1 CHGSCSECRGPTQQ
15 ECLSCSDPAASLKD
29 GVCVFDCGAGYYNQE
44 GICYACDSSCASCF
58 PDNPKCMSCPTGTAL
73 HHGKCITQ
81 CPTQHYVDNHSRC
94 RACHSSC
101 ATCWGPSV
109 SQCISCPSGLLL
121 HQGQCVETCGEGLYP
136 QDSTCHNCHPSCRS
150 CVGPLASD
158 CLRCLKP
165 EEVLLPQHIH
175 LRHGICTSGCPEHS
189 FLDNL
194 QTCRDCHPSCQHCT
208 GPSAENCSSCLSP
221 SSLFEGRCVPTCPQG
236 FFTQDNQCQACH
248 PSCQTCSGPSQAD
261 CASCPPQAS
270 LQSGYC
276 TTGCQEG
283 RFLSAV
289 TGECLSK
296 SAFSAARF
304 NVPFS

>member
-1 CHGSCSECRGPTQQ
+1 MEEEEMGADIGNELVSLIAEYLISSGFITGRLGDVNRFGSVVIVSPYGSAGTQNEDYPIHRVTVHPSKPAPVHADEGGGCHGSCSKCRGLTQQ

-44 GICYACDSSCASCF
+44 GICYACDLSCASCF

-109 SQCISCPSGLLL
+109 SHCISCPSGLLL
-121 HQGQCVETCGEGLYP
+121 HQGQCVEACGEGLYP

-194 QTCRDCHPSCQHCT
+194 QTCR
-208 GPSAENCSSCLSP
+208 
-221 SSLFEGRCVPTCPQG
+221 
-236 FFTQDNQCQACH
+236 
-248 PSCQTCSGPSQAD
+248 
-261 CASCPPQAS
+261 
-270 LQSGYC
+270 
-276 TTGCQEG
+276 
-283 RFLSAV
+283 
-289 TGECLSK
+289 
-296 SAFSAARF
+296 
-304 NVPFS
+304 